1 MRSADPIPSAL
12 SGDSAPPAPPSS
24 SLIDAHAIEEVA
36 RPSDAYATTRQSSL
50 IEDERPWHLTK
61 VSSID
66 FQEEGLPL

>member
-1 MRSADPIPSAL
+1 M
-12 SGDSAPPAPPSS
+12 
-24 SLIDAHAIEEVA
+24 IDAHAIEEVA

-66 FQEEGLPL
+66 FQEEGLPLYAM